1 MKVRTNSTK
10 TLLNLTEELEESEI
24 KELLPLLEQNLLKNN
39 YHLQMESLKLLKK
52 MGSPIPG
59 KRLLG
64 RFVSILKTLMNYS
77 TIEYEFSEIKTV
89 RKLRFTVLC

>member
-1 MKVRTNSTK
+1 
-10 TLLNLTEELEESEI
+10 
-24 KELLPLLEQNLLKNN
+24 
-39 YHLQMESLKLLKK
+39 